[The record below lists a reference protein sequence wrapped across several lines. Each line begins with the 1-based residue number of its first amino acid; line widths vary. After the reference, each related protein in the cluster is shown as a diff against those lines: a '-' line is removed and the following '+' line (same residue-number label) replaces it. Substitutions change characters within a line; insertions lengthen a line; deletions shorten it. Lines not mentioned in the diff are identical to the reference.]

1 MTACLGARYS
11 RVAMRR
17 VAVGVGLVLTAVAV
31 ALFVLL
37 SQTEVVRL
45 LRQGASVAILVV
57 GVEDATRGSSPAETI
72 GVALVHPG
80 GRGTWLSVPRNL
92 VWPTAGGWNSLHG
105 LFASEGTPGIARRL
119 ASALEIA
126 IPYWVVVDYPGL
138 QTVVDALGGV
148 ELTVA
153 TRLVYQDR
161 ARNLFIDI
169 PPGRQT
175 FNGAKV
181 VDFVRFPDDEEPARL
196 ERLHGLL
203 QALLD
208 KARGLSPVRWRSAV
222 AAFQAAVSTNLSVW
236 ETWDMA
242 RAVGGVSP
250 ERTALFALPG
260 VPRAVG
266 SPDLVPDLVR
276 LRKLVQGVVRGQAFL
291 TRDGVRVLV
300 LNGTGTKLLAAS
312 TAAWL
317 ADLGFTVVG
326 KADADRSNYPHT
338 YVVVREETRAKGR
351 AVLEVLPPTVQPRV
365 QLQTDRE
372 FDLARVGGWPQD
384 TDVILI
390 LGAGF
395 DVRP

>member
-1 MTACLGARYS
+1 M
-11 RVAMRR
+11 
-17 VAVGVGLVLTAVAV
+17 GLVLTAVAV

-45 LRQGASVAILVV
+45 LRQGATVAILVV
-57 GVEDATRGSSPAETI
+57 VVEDTTQASSPAETI

-80 GRGTWLSVPRNL
+80 GRGTWLSVPRDL
-92 VWPTAGGWNSLHG
+92 VWPAAGGWNLLHN
-105 LFASEGTPGIARRL
+105 LYASEGTPGISRRL

-126 IPYWVVVDYPGL
+126 IPYWVVVDFPGL
-138 QTVVDALGGV
+138 RTVVDTLGGV

-169 PPGRQT
+169 PAGRQT
-175 FNGAKV
+175 FDGAKA
-181 VDFVRFPDDEEPARL
+181 VDFVRYVDDEEPGRL

-203 QALLD
+203 RALLD
-208 KARGLSPVRWRSAV
+208 KAWSLSPVQWRSAV
-222 AAFQAAVSTNLSVW
+222 TAIQAAVQTNLSVW
-236 ETWDMA
+236 ETWDLA
-242 RAVGGVSP
+242 RAVGSLSP
-250 ERTALFALPG
+250 ERTALWALPG

-266 SPDLVPDLVR
+266 SPEQVPDLVR
-276 LRKLVQGVVRGQAFL
+276 LRKVVQGAVRGQVFL

-326 KADADRSNYPHT
+326 KGDADRSNYPGT
-338 YVVVREETRAKGR
+338 YLVVREETRAKGR
-351 AVLEVLPPTVQPRV
+351 AVLEVLPPTVQPTV
-365 QLQTDRE
+365 QVQTDRE